1 MLEIYQLEE
10 LIALADLGTISKAA
24 DRIGVS
30 QPAMSR
36 AMKNL
41 EDELSVPIFKRGKNT
56 IELTETG
63 EVAVEQARRVLD
75 DIKNLKDA
83 VIRADRKL
91 RTILIGSVAPAPLWK
106 ATSVLSSI
114 YPEMTIAGELKE
126 EETLIAGLRAEMY
139 QFIFTTKPV
148 EAKGIH
154 TMKVLEEKL
163 FFALPRNHKFA
174 NRKSLALSDLDGEN
188 MVLLKNIGI
197 WENIPKK
204 MPHSKFFIQ
213 EDRTALTE
221 IAEKST
227 LPSFASNFT
236 TDGIS
241 ANRILIPISDPEAR
255 ITFFVSAKNKDSTTI
270 SRMIS
275 DFRQ

>member
-41 EDELSVPIFKRGKNT
+41 EDELSVPLFKRGKNT

-63 EVAVEQARRVLD
+63 KVTVEHARRVLD
-75 DIKNLKDA
+75 DIKNLKDD
-83 VIRADRKL
+83 VVRADRKL

-106 ATSVLSSI
+106 ATSALSSI
-114 YPEMTIAGELKE
+114 YPDMTIAGELKE
-126 EETLIAGLRAEMY
+126 EETLVAGLRDEVY
-139 QFIFTTKPV
+139 QFIFTTAPV
-148 EAKGIH
+148 EGKGIH

-163 FFALPRNHKFA
+163 FFVLPRDHKLA
-174 NRKSLALSDLDGEN
+174 GRKSLALSDIDGEN

-197 WENIPKK
+197 WENIPKQ

-213 EDRTALTE
+213 EDRTALAE

-236 TDGIS
+236 ADGIS
-241 ANRILIPISDPEAR
+241 ANRVLIPISDPEAK
-255 ITFFVSAKNKDSTTI
+255 ITFFVSAKNKDSATVSKII
-270 SRMIS
+270 SA
-275 DFRQ
+275 FRQ